1 MEKQTK
7 VGRCRITRETTI
19 IQPPGSVGISGATC
33 PSLPCLAPLVSK
45 HTPPSTL
52 ALSCPSL
59 ATLPQ
64 VRAPLEKKL
73 AEDPQFLSALAAD
86 IAALSAELAALGVAE
101 NGSA

>member
-1 MEKQTK
+1 
-7 VGRCRITRETTI
+7 
-19 IQPPGSVGISGATC
+19 
-33 PSLPCLAPLVSK
+33 
-45 HTPPSTL
+45 
-52 ALSCPSL
+52 
-59 ATLPQ
+59 